1 MPAEKRDYYEV
12 LGAPRGASKEEIKK
26 AYRRLAKEYHP
37 DKAPPERKKEAEEKF
52 KELSEAYGVLSDDQ
66 KREVYD
72 RYGHEG
78 VGSKFTQEDIF
89 RTIDFDEVFRGMGFG
104 GRAESIFDLFF
115 GGRRTARGP
124 ERGTDLAYD
133 MEITLEEAA
142 RGKEKVLEIP
152 KTETCPTCHGTRAKP
167 GTRPRSCPT
176 CKGSGQVGYT
186 RRTPFGQFTS
196 LSTCGT
202 CRGEGKFID
211 SPCPE
216 CRGEGIIKRRK
227 KLSVRIPRGVD
238 SGSRIRIG
246 GEGNAGEKG
255 GPPGDLY
262 IIIHLRP
269 HEIFQRD
276 GDDLLCEVPI
286 SFPKAALGG
295 EEEVQTLLDGTV
307 RLKIPPGTQSGSIF
321 RLRGRGMPNLRGGR
335 GDLHARIVVV
345 TPTKLSSREREL
357 LKELAGLEEKGPKR
371 GVFSRMGEGVRDIF
385 NGSS

>member
-12 LGAPRGASKEEIKK
+12 LGVPKGASKEEVKK
-26 AYRRLAKEYHP
+26 AYRRLAKKCHP
-37 DKAPPERKKEAEEKF
+37 DKMPPERKKEAEEKF
-52 KELSEAYGVLSDDQ
+52 KELSEAYGVLSDGQ

-89 RTIDFDEVFRGMGFG
+89 SNINFDEIFRGMGFG
-104 GRAESIFDLFF
+104 GGTGNVFDLFF
-115 GGRRTARGP
+115 GGRRATRGP
-124 ERGTDLAYD
+124 ERGADLAYD
-133 MEITLEEAA
+133 MEVTLEEAVK
-142 RGKEKVLEIP
+142 GVEKVLEIP
-152 KTETCPTCHGTRAKP
+152 KTETCPTCRGSRTKP
-167 GTRPRSCPT
+167 GTSPRPCPT

-196 LSTCGT
+196 LATCGT

-211 SPCPE
+211 TPCPE
-216 CRGEGIIKRRK
+216 CRGTGAIERRR

-246 GEGNAGEKG
+246 GEGDAGAKG
-255 GPPGDLY
+255 GPSGDLY
-262 IIIHLRP
+262 LIVHVRP
-269 HEIFQRD
+269 HEIFQRE
-276 GDDLLCEVPI
+276 GDDLICEVQI
-286 SFPKAALGG
+286 SFPTAALGG
-295 EEEVQTLLDGTV
+295 EKEIQTLDGAV
-307 RLKIPPGTQSGSIF
+307 RLKVPPGTQSGSIF
-321 RLRGRGMPNLRGGR
+321 RLRGRGMPSLRGGQ

-357 LKELAGLEEKGPKR
+357 LKELAELQKKR
-371 GVFSRMGEGVRDIF
+371 SKEGFFNRMAGEARDIF